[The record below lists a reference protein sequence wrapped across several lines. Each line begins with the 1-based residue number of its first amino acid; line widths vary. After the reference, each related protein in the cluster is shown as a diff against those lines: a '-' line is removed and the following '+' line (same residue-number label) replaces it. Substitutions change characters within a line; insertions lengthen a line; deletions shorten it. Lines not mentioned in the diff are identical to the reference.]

1 MNNAS
6 QNRFGT
12 DFKVEFPDFPNFTL
26 LPRNI
31 RLIQETGKHD
41 ILEIA
46 YPSFSSFYYKAIKTG
61 VPVRVTW
68 LNEKGKGEFIGY
80 TYDASMTTQATVS
93 RNVLIRCLGSSFVL
107 KDGGSKIWLNKT
119 ASEIVTDIANKFKL
133 KPVVTQSPVRFGQQS
148 MVGHTYWEKI
158 QELAH
163 RIGYVAQVVGTELHF
178 HPMDTMIDKFVTSIP
193 VLTYQDGDI
202 NAGSVYEA
210 QTLDKF
216 KPLIGDHVEHGKNNR
231 KNKTVTGVDPVTGKM
246 YTSTSSPNT
255 VGKNLRAVTKDP
267 LFSEVVPTRM
277 SDSPSVA
284 KAMAEAQAQLARW
297 SLPADGAGQGDPRIA
312 PYRTVEINGTGDTSD
327 GFWVITKAEHFMT
340 FDGRYTVTF
349 SCVSDGTG
357 GNKPS
362 AFRPTKATVVPTRN
376 IEHELATAPQNRPTV
391 VKLTGQTPLLNQT
404 NAGFK
409 VTPRRWVGR

>member
-1 MNNAS
+1 
-6 QNRFGT
+6 
-12 DFKVEFPDFPNFTL
+12 
-26 LPRNI
+26 
-31 RLIQETGKHD
+31 
-41 ILEIA
+41 
-46 YPSFSSFYYKAIKTG
+46 
-61 VPVRVTW
+61 
-68 LNEKGKGEFIGY
+68 
-80 TYDASMTTQATVS
+80 
-93 RNVLIRCLGSSFVL
+93 VL

-178 HPMDTMIDKFVTSIP
+178 HPMDTMIDKFIMSIP

-246 YTSTSSPNT
+246 YTSTSSPST

-277 SDSPSVA
+277 SDSPAVA
-284 KAMAEAQAQLARW
+284 KAMADAQAQLARW

-349 SCVSDGTG
+349 SCVSDGIG

-376 IEHELATAPQNRPTV
+376 IEHELATAPQSRPTI
-391 VKLTGQTPLLNQT
+391 VKLTGQTPLLKQT
-404 NAGFK
+404 GAGFK